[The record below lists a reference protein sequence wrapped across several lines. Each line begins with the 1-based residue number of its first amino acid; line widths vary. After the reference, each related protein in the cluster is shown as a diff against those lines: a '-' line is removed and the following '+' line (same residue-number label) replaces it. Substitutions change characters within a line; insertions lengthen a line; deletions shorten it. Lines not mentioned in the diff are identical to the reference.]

1 MIVGT
6 IFRLLWVALAF
17 CIAVG
22 VGLAVL
28 FALGAYW
35 VGDEL
40 RAVAPNDPLL
50 EQGAP
55 IFGIVLFTSTVAPG
69 LTLLPALLATIVGEV
84 LRLRSWIYY
93 VLAGGASVTA
103 IPLLAMPA
111 SEIAALPTG
120 QWLGIFAVAGFAG
133 GLVYWLLAGARA

>member
-1 MIVGT
+1 
-6 IFRLLWVALAF
+6 VALAF

-40 RAVAPNDPLL
+40 RAAAPNDPLL

-55 IFGIVLFTSTVAPG
+55 VFGVILFTTVAPA
-69 LTLLPALLATIVGEV
+69 LTLLPALLAVIVGEV

-93 VLAGGASVTA
+93 VVAGGAAGTA
-103 IPLLAMPA
+103 IPLLAMPTG
-111 SEIAALPTG
+111 EIASLPQG

-133 GLVYWLLAGARA
+133 GLMYWLLAGARA

>member
-1 MIVGT
+1 MIVRT
-6 IFRLLWVALAF
+6 IFRLFWVALAF

-40 RAVAPNDPLL
+40 RAAAPNDPLL

-55 IFGIVLFTSTVAPG
+55 VFGVILFTTTVAPA
-69 LTLLPALLATIVGEV
+69 LTLLPALLAVIIGEV

-93 VLAGGASVTA
+93 VVAGGAAVTA
-103 IPLLAMPA
+103 IPLLAMPTG
-111 SEIAALPTG
+111 EIASLPQG

-133 GLVYWLLAGARA
+133 GLMYWLLAGARA